1 VGVAGVWIAYQG
13 ANFLLAAPGMRLIHP
28 EQVEVSGI
36 HFVPRGSVLE
46 IFAADRGKSILRIPI
61 ARRRAELE
69 SIAWVDQAT
78 VRRALPNGIQVEITE
93 RVPVAFLRQP
103 SGMSLIDAQ
112 GVILE
117 PPLRADFSFPVVT
130 GISADMPL
138 AERAKRMGLF
148 TRFSSELEDARAG
161 AMDQVS
167 EIDVSDA
174 GDVVATIDGLPK
186 SAGDSSWLSTDGP
199 IVVHFGDADFGGK
212 YDTLVDDIGQW
223 RAAAGRIESVDLRF
237 SREAVVNP
245 EIAAA
250 ASSSD
255 LAAASAVPSEVAAQ
269 AAARQHAR
277 SVRSRRARR
286 KQALR
291 HAK

>member
-13 ANFLLAAPGMRLIHP
+13 ANFFLAAPGMRLIHP

-36 HFVPRGSVLE
+36 HFVPRANVLE

-61 ARRRAELE
+61 VRRRAELE
-69 SIAWVDQAT
+69 SIAWVGHAT
-78 VRRALPNGIQVEITE
+78 VRRVLPNGIQVEITE

-103 SGMSLIDAQ
+103 GDMSLIDAQ

-117 PPLRADFSFPVVT
+117 PPLRTDFSFPVVT

-138 AERAKRMGLF
+138 EERTKRMGLF
-148 TRFSSELEDARAG
+148 TRFSSELENARAG

-186 SAGDSSWLSTDGP
+186 SAGDSSWLATDGP

-212 YDTLVDDIGQW
+212 YDTLLDDIGQW

-245 EIAAA
+245 EITAV

-255 LAAASAVPSEVAAQ
+255 LGAASAAPSESAAPP
-269 AAARQHAR
+269 AARRHAR
-277 SVRSRRARR
+277 SLRSPRARR
-286 KQALR
+286 KKASR